1 MFRKVLSLILAMG
14 LLLSASALGERQAE
28 TVAGE
33 TFYPDRE
40 NWTYRYD
47 YEMPQLVCEEGD
59 TAAMAVNAA
68 LQTVLDEMLYLI
80 LPMLSRTE
88 TVTSEGRTEIVQ
100 RYRVT
105 CNTERVFSL
114 ITFRDEKRGEETW
127 RSVETE
133 TFDVGGEYAGETLTL
148 RGLVRVG
155 DSSDQL
161 SEALMPVMYEEFTSL
176 QQRGIGDPDITEED
190 FYEICEPAIDF
201 YADEAENA
209 VFYFQPELMA
219 DPMTDLQICVFTPE
233 ELAELAA
240 AYAAYP
246 VPDEE

>member
-1 MFRKVLSLILAMG
+1 MFRKTLALILTMG
-14 LLLSASALGERQAE
+14 LLLSASALGEHQVE

-40 NWTYRYD
+40 NWTYRYE
-47 YEMPQLVCEEGD
+47 YEMPQLVCEEND

-68 LQTVLDEMLYLI
+68 LQTVQDEMLYLI
-80 LPMLSRTE
+80 LPMLSRAE

-100 RYRVT
+100 RYLVT

-114 ITFRDEKRGEETW
+114 ITFLEEKRGDEMW
-127 RSVETE
+127 RTVETE

-161 SEALMPVMYEEFTSL
+161 SEALMPVLYREFLLL
-176 QQRGIGDPDITEED
+176 QQNGIGNPSVTEED

-209 VFYFQPELMA
+209 VFFLQPELMI
-219 DPMTDLQICVFTPE
+219 DPMEELQAYLFTPE
-233 ELAELAA
+233 QLSELAA
-240 AYAAYP
+240 AYAENQAW
-246 VPDEE
+246 EEE

>member
-14 LLLSASALGERQAE
+14 LLLSASALGEHQAE

-88 TVTSEGRTEIVQ
+88 TVTGV
-100 RYRVT
+100 
-105 CNTERVFSL
+105 
-114 ITFRDEKRGEETW
+114 
-127 RSVETE
+127 SVKGISRPPGCGT
-133 TFDVGGEYAGETLTL
+133 VPAAAGASGET
-148 RGLVRVG
+148 
-155 DSSDQL
+155 
-161 SEALMPVMYEEFTSL
+161 
-176 QQRGIGDPDITEED
+176 DP
-190 FYEICEPAIDF
+190 
-201 YADEAENA
+201 
-209 VFYFQPELMA
+209 
-219 DPMTDLQICVFTPE
+219 
-233 ELAELAA
+233 
-240 AYAAYP
+240 
-246 VPDEE
+246 PDEQETMLHRPDAIARGKKVMIIMGRMPPGECPKESECFRPFSIVRPV